1 MGCHTRLLWL
11 LFFHAAILPEAAC
24 YRRDFR
30 GSGAR
35 LGKERPKRS
44 SIQGVSEEQQEDWL
58 PVQLVEGSSRCSG
71 RVEVYFE
78 GVWGT
83 VCDDL
88 WDKKEAQV
96 VCRQLGCGDA
106 VSTLGEAYFGPG
118 SGFIL
123 LDDVQCS
130 GTEVSLGQCS
140 HADWFVH
147 NCGHEE
153 DTGVICSDWPQ
164 LQLMNGSGRCS
175 GRVEV
180 YYHGQWGR
188 VCDDQWDLREADVV
202 CRQLNCGRALEAPV
216 QARFGD
222 GPGEFLLDEMD
233 CTGTESFLGQCP
245 HAGWHLHNCGPGED
259 ASVICEGHG
268 EEPAARPQGDGNPAT
283 ILSVLPAAIST
294 QPSSKLAPSSSVS
307 VLPVADSAP
316 GSRRAHAPRINLK
329 GADMLPDLTPVIDPE
344 SYKPSG
350 GWAPVRLAGNHGSC
364 AGRVELFYQGVW
376 GTVCDDLWDL
386 PQANIICRQLGCGWA
401 VSALSEAYFGQG
413 SGKILL
419 DNVHCKG
426 HEEHLE
432 ECSHLGWFSHNCDH
446 SEDASVICSDAEY
459 GTVTLSDPPL
469 AAMEGATN
477 PEKSRCG
484 GVITSAPGKI
494 KNPPM
499 NEMHD
504 NITCVWE
511 IRASTSEHIRLAF
524 PSLDL
529 DCTNEYFEI
538 LDGPPSSTKS
548 LGKPCRGLH
557 ITFASHSSS
566 MTLVYF
572 RGENNIGKNFM
583 AYYYFEAKEMT
594 TKTPYLITIP
604 TATSKMVTERPQFSN
619 TPSGNIS
626 PLPVSDSGD
635 WPELRLVG
643 GSNRC
648 SGRVEIL
655 YQGVWGTVCDD
666 LWDLN
671 EAEVICRQLGCGQA
685 VSALG
690 KAYFGPGSGDIF
702 LDNLQCAG
710 VEHFLG
716 QCAHSGWSDHNC
728 GHHEDAG
735 VICSDAEKP
744 LSDVPGDWP
753 ELRLVGGSSR
763 CSGRVEILYQGVWGT
778 ICDDLWGSNEAEVV
792 CRQLECGQAV
802 SSLGEAYFGPGS
814 GEIFLDN
821 LQCSGMEHY
830 LGQCPHSGWS
840 EHNCGHHEDA
850 GVICSD
856 SDAPPPPMPPGPP
869 PTPQDPLTGG
879 SNSCGGVISSLSGS
893 FTSPRYPENYPTD
906 IQCVWEIH
914 VEKNF
919 RIELMIPNL
928 NLEDILGCPYDS
940 IEIFDGPRIASL
952 SMGKF
957 CAPSAVV
964 FFSSSDILT
973 VVFRSDYMT
982 TNTGFYAFFNAIP
995 QDGRESEE
1003 RPVLRLAGSS
1013 GQCSGR
1019 VEILHQGA
1027 WGTVCDDLWD
1037 LNEAEVVCR
1046 QLGCGHAIAAPG
1058 SAYFGPGSGNI
1069 LLDNIQCSGT
1079 ENHFGQC
1086 SSSAWLD
1093 HNCGHHEDAG
1103 VICSDADVTPSPT
1116 EGSHSCGGV
1125 ISNLSGS
1132 FSSPW
1137 YPTNYPTDTEC
1148 IWEIHVAEK
1157 FNIELTIPSLK
1168 LEDIY
1173 GCPYDFVEVF
1183 DGQQV
1188 ASLSMGK
1195 VCAGVELTFLSS
1207 SNFMTVV
1214 FKSDTMITNS
1224 GFYAMYNTVQQGEM
1238 QNGMALRLVNGSH
1251 RCEGRVEISY
1261 NGTWGTV
1268 CDDSW
1273 DLTDAK
1279 VVCQQLGCGKAMSA
1293 PAESYFDKGMGHIML
1308 DDVQCMGDEAKVW
1321 QCTHHGWFS
1330 HNCGHH
1336 EDASVVC
1343 SGIDDAP
1350 SGEPADEIFHC
1361 GGLLTNSSG
1370 SFSSPWYPKKYPTNV
1385 ICAWDIQVDTS
1396 AHIRLTFEV
1405 VKLESFYGCPYDF
1418 IEIFDGPQSEPFSL
1432 GRFCSET
1439 TPIFTSSSSHMSVVF
1454 HSDAIVT
1461 NIGFFASYESLL
1473 QDEKDADVA
1482 LRLANGSHPCEG
1494 RVELYFNG
1502 SWGTVCDDGW
1512 DLRDAQVVCRQLGC
1526 GGAVV
1531 AIGRAHF
1538 ERGLGP
1544 VVLDDVECM
1553 GTEARL
1559 WQCLHSG
1566 WLAHNCGHHEDAGV
1580 VCSASLSQPA
1590 PSFPVSDMISASLVR
1605 QPEVHTST
1613 GLDLRLMNGTSRCEG
1628 RVEVYYANTW
1638 GTVCDDNWSIEDA
1651 HVVCRQLGCGPALS
1665 ALPGSSFGPGS
1676 GSIAL
1681 DDVNCT
1687 GKESSLAQCPHRD
1700 WLTHNCGH
1708 QEDAGVI
1715 CSDSTANGHSA
1726 TSAPEEHL
1734 SDLHP
1739 DLPLVRLSDG
1749 RSQCEGR
1756 VEVYFNGTWGT
1767 VCDDLWGIQAA
1778 QVVCQQLGCGVAL
1791 AAPRSSLF
1799 GDGSGPIFLD
1809 DMRCLGT
1816 ETNLG
1821 QCHHPGLSVHNCEHH
1836 EDAGAI
1842 CSAPGVVSAPAGVAP
1857 TADQLTIRLVGGKNQ
1872 CEGRVE
1878 VHHNG
1883 TWGTVCDDLWD
1894 MEDAHVV
1901 CRQLNCGKGVSAF
1914 GSGYFGEGRGS
1925 IFLDDVKCQG
1935 SEMSLDQCHHPGLSV
1950 HNCGHHEDASV
1961 ICSASTAERPT
1972 PPSNVS
1978 FFTVFSKSVPTS
1990 NPATVSVLTTGITPT
2005 LVAVTPLPDKGLCP
2019 PHCTGVSLTST
2030 EGKTSSGTSSTSTES
2045 RPPNGASSV
2054 SAEEETSSDS
2064 SSTSEEEETSSGV
2077 SSSVE
2082 ATSSGISSPS
2092 ADTSSSHDASS
2103 ASAEEISSD
2112 MSSSS
2117 AEGTSGEPT
2126 DASSTSVDTSS
2137 DVSSGSAEDSSS
2149 DISSSSAESG
2159 SPTGVS
2165 SASAEAGSP
2174 NDASLASAEETSSD
2188 ASSGSAED
2196 SASDS
2201 SSASAEASS
2210 PSDMSSTSTE
2220 RSGES
2225 SDASSTSAEK
2235 TSSDTSSTSAES
2247 SSATDTSST
2256 SAEDS
2261 GSSDTSSTSAEA
2273 SPPHDIS
2280 STSAK
2285 LTSPSA
2291 TVPTLTKV
2299 TPSPDLPLRLV
2310 GGRNRCEGRLEV
2322 RHEGEWGTVCDDRWN
2337 IKNARVV
2344 CRLLGCGPAL
2354 GAPGR
2359 SHFGPGTGLILMNE
2373 VRCSGREDSLESCAH
2388 AGWTRHN
2395 CQHREDASVICAG
2408 SADSLVPKDNA
2419 QLSCLPHLFQAVID
2433 RGYLRRLGYS
2443 SWDIHLNDR
2452 MCRPQV
2458 TGRYLIFNIPYGH
2471 CGTVMQEHQGSLSY
2485 SNSIR
2490 GRTQGHPAQVIV
2502 RHKVP
2507 QVKFTCKVDGQ
2518 SAVEIVHGSDAKKDD
2533 VSYDVSIS
2541 FLQSPV
2547 SQNTGGR
2554 EPYANQREEVFLQAT
2569 LHSHNPSLRLVVDT
2583 CVASPDASDFT
2594 TVKYDLIQEGCIKD
2608 SSYSNLHAP
2617 EKNVAQFKFNAFSF
2631 LKSYDVVYLQCKV
2644 AVCHPGDHSSRCSQ
2658 GCPSRGRREAEVR
2671 EEQTEYF
2678 QTVGPLKIH
2687 REAIQ
2692 SKALV

>member
-1 MGCHTRLLWL
+1 MLLL
-11 LFFHAAILPEAAC
+11 
-24 YRRDFR
+24 
-30 GSGAR
+30 
-35 LGKERPKRS
+35 
-44 SIQGVSEEQQEDWL
+44 
-58 PVQLVEGSSRCSG
+58 
-71 RVEVYFE
+71 
-78 GVWGT
+78 
-83 VCDDL
+83 
-88 WDKKEAQV
+88 
-96 VCRQLGCGDA
+96 
-106 VSTLGEAYFGPG
+106 
-118 SGFIL
+118 
-123 LDDVQCS
+123 
-130 GTEVSLGQCS
+130 SL
-140 HADWFVH
+140 
-147 NCGHEE
+147 
-153 DTGVICSDWPQ
+153 
-164 LQLMNGSGRCS
+164 R
-175 GRVEV
+175 
-180 YYHGQWGR
+180 
-188 VCDDQWDLREADVV
+188 
-202 CRQLNCGRALEAPV
+202 
-216 QARFGD
+216 
-222 GPGEFLLDEMD
+222 
-233 CTGTESFLGQCP
+233 
-245 HAGWHLHNCGPGED
+245 
-259 ASVICEGHG
+259 
-268 EEPAARPQGDGNPAT
+268 
-283 ILSVLPAAIST
+283 
-294 QPSSKLAPSSSVS
+294 
-307 VLPVADSAP
+307 
-316 GSRRAHAPRINLK
+316 
-329 GADMLPDLTPVIDPE
+329 
-344 SYKPSG
+344 
-350 GWAPVRLAGNHGSC
+350 
-364 AGRVELFYQGVW
+364 
-376 GTVCDDLWDL
+376 
-386 PQANIICRQLGCGWA
+386 
-401 VSALSEAYFGQG
+401 
-413 SGKILL
+413 
-419 DNVHCKG
+419 
-426 HEEHLE
+426 
-432 ECSHLGWFSHNCDH
+432 
-446 SEDASVICSDAEY
+446 
-459 GTVTLSDPPL
+459 
-469 AAMEGATN
+469 
-477 PEKSRCG
+477 
-484 GVITSAPGKI
+484 
-494 KNPPM
+494 
-499 NEMHD
+499 
-504 NITCVWE
+504 
-511 IRASTSEHIRLAF
+511 
-524 PSLDL
+524 
-529 DCTNEYFEI
+529 
-538 LDGPPSSTKS
+538 
-548 LGKPCRGLH
+548 
-557 ITFASHSSS
+557 
-566 MTLVYF
+566 
-572 RGENNIGKNFM
+572 
-583 AYYYFEAKEMT
+583 
-594 TKTPYLITIP
+594 
-604 TATSKMVTERPQFSN
+604 
-619 TPSGNIS
+619 
-626 PLPVSDSGD
+626 
-635 WPELRLVG
+635 
-643 GSNRC
+643 
-648 SGRVEIL
+648 
-655 YQGVWGTVCDD
+655 
-666 LWDLN
+666 
-671 EAEVICRQLGCGQA
+671 
-685 VSALG
+685 
-690 KAYFGPGSGDIF
+690 
-702 LDNLQCAG
+702 
-710 VEHFLG
+710 
-716 QCAHSGWSDHNC
+716 
-728 GHHEDAG
+728 
-735 VICSDAEKP
+735 
-744 LSDVPGDWP
+744 
-753 ELRLVGGSSR
+753 
-763 CSGRVEILYQGVWGT
+763 
-778 ICDDLWGSNEAEVV
+778 
-792 CRQLECGQAV
+792 
-802 SSLGEAYFGPGS
+802 
-814 GEIFLDN
+814 
-821 LQCSGMEHY
+821 
-830 LGQCPHSGWS
+830 
-840 EHNCGHHEDA
+840 
-850 GVICSD
+850 
-856 SDAPPPPMPPGPP
+856 
-869 PTPQDPLTGG
+869 
-879 SNSCGGVISSLSGS
+879 
-893 FTSPRYPENYPTD
+893 
-906 IQCVWEIH
+906 
-914 VEKNF
+914 
-919 RIELMIPNL
+919 
-928 NLEDILGCPYDS
+928 
-940 IEIFDGPRIASL
+940 
-952 SMGKF
+952 
-957 CAPSAVV
+957 
-964 FFSSSDILT
+964 
-973 VVFRSDYMT
+973 
-982 TNTGFYAFFNAIP
+982 
-995 QDGRESEE
+995 
-1003 RPVLRLAGSS
+1003 
-1013 GQCSGR
+1013 
-1019 VEILHQGA
+1019 
-1027 WGTVCDDLWD
+1027 
-1037 LNEAEVVCR
+1037 
-1046 QLGCGHAIAAPG
+1046 
-1058 SAYFGPGSGNI
+1058 
-1069 LLDNIQCSGT
+1069 
-1079 ENHFGQC
+1079 
-1086 SSSAWLD
+1086 
-1093 HNCGHHEDAG
+1093 
-1103 VICSDADVTPSPT
+1103 
-1116 EGSHSCGGV
+1116 
-1125 ISNLSGS
+1125 
-1132 FSSPW
+1132 
-1137 YPTNYPTDTEC
+1137 
-1148 IWEIHVAEK
+1148 
-1157 FNIELTIPSLK
+1157 

-1590 PSFPVSDMISASLVR
+1590 PSFPVSDMIS
-1605 QPEVHTST
+1605 

-1715 CSDSTANGHSA
+1715 CS
-1726 TSAPEEHL
+1726 
-1734 SDLHP
+1734 

-1961 ICSASTAERPT
+1961 ICS
-1972 PPSNVS
+1972 
-1978 FFTVFSKSVPTS
+1978 
-1990 NPATVSVLTTGITPT
+1990 GITPT

-2019 PHCTGVSLTST
+2019 PHCT
-2030 EGKTSSGTSSTSTES
+2030 
-2045 RPPNGASSV
+2045 
-2054 SAEEETSSDS
+2054 DS
-2064 SSTSEEEETSSGV
+2064 SSTSEEEET
-2077 SSSVE
+2077 
-2082 ATSSGISSPS
+2082 
-2092 ADTSSSHDASS
+2092 
-2103 ASAEEISSD
+2103 SSD

-2126 DASSTSVDTSS
+2126 D
-2137 DVSSGSAEDSSS
+2137 VSSGSAEDS
-2149 DISSSSAESG
+2149 
-2159 SPTGVS
+2159 
-2165 SASAEAGSP
+2165 
-2174 NDASLASAEETSSD
+2174 
-2188 ASSGSAED
+2188 
-2196 SASDS
+2196 
-2201 SSASAEASS
+2201 
-2210 PSDMSSTSTE
+2210 
-2220 RSGES
+2220 S